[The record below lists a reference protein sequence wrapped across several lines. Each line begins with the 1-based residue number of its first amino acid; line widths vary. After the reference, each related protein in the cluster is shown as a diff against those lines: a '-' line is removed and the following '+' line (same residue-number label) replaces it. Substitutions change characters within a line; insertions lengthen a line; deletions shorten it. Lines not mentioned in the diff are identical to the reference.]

1 MKKLSTGDN
10 STLGNYRKLATG
22 FFGENSN
29 AVKFLD
35 KKINKQG
42 ENEEVI
48 KDERQTILLLA
59 HLTNKL
65 SNKSLN
71 LTSLDNE

>member
-10 STLGNYRKLATG
+10 STLGNYRKLASVI
-22 FFGENSN
+22 FGEKST

-35 KKINKQG
+35 KKIEEQG

-48 KDERQTILLLA
+48 QDETQMIYLLA
-59 HLTNKL
+59 
-65 SNKSLN
+65 N
-71 LTSLDNE
+71 LKEN